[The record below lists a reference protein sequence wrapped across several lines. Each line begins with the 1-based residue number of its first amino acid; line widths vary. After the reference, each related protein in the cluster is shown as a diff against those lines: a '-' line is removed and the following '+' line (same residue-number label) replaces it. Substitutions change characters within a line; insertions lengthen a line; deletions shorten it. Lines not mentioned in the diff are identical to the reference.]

1 MGRSVF
7 GCMRRGSILPKPI
20 SERASMPSSNPLPLY
35 PPGLMARELWTRWA
49 RVQALNPVIGF
60 CDGSYGA
67 TQNTG
72 TYAEKVVCDAEAVHL
87 LPDVVTLEQGAAVG
101 FPGMA
106 AYRALFQCAG
116 LSPQNASSYTARA
129 EVWGP
134 SPYSWRVHVERS

>member
-1 MGRSVF
+1 
-7 GCMRRGSILPKPI
+7 
-20 SERASMPSSNPLPLY
+20 
-35 PPGLMARELWTRWA
+35 MARELWTRLGEGVQGSKPGDRVFVTALTA
-49 RVQALNPVIGF
+49 RR
-60 CDGSYGA
+60 
-67 TQNTG
+67 NTG

-87 LPDVVTLEQGAAVG
+87 LPDAVTLEQGAAVG

-106 AYRALFQCAG
+106 AYRALFNVQA